1 MAEFKFIV
9 DGEVVTVNRY
19 EDIPEKFEHVIKFL
33 PDVPAPVGGGGNHTD
48 EQHAEMA
55 RWNGRLQALMEKER
69 ASSN

>member
-1 MAEFKFIV
+1 MAVFKFIV

-33 PDVPAPVGGGGNHTD
+33 PDVPEPEGGGGNHTD

>member
-33 PDVPAPVGGGGNHTD
+33 PEVPAPEGGGGNHTD